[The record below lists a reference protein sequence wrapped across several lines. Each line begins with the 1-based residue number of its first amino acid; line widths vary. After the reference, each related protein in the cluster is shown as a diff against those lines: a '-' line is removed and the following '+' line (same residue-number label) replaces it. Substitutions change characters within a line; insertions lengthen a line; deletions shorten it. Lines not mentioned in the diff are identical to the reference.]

1 MAFSVMRRGVDL
13 VDLVDLVEL
22 VELVGFTKN
31 VIK

>member
-1 MAFSVMRRGVDL
+1 MAFSAMRRG

>member
-1 MAFSVMRRGVDL
+1 MAFSVMRRG